1 MWKSF
6 KEDGVMETMVNG
18 MQSLTTN
25 IKYSKM
31 TAKQYFHFIMSKER
45 EDLNQLADI
54 LAACVSKDVLSTDII
69 MNVGFYF
76 FIYRFLLYDCCRNI
90 SRLFGAPGGS
100 RKCPIKQGLSVP
112 KFSFF

>member
-1 MWKSF
+1 
-6 KEDGVMETMVNG
+6 METIVNG

-76 FIYRFLLYDCCRNI
+76 FLYIGVFYMIIFVIYLDFLD
-90 SRLFGAPGGS
+90 
-100 RKCPIKQGLSVP
+100 P
-112 KFSFF
+112 KVVAGRVL

>member
-1 MWKSF
+1 
-6 KEDGVMETMVNG
+6 METMVNG

-76 FIYRFLLYDCCRNI
+76 FYIYRFPLYDYFRNI
-90 SRLFGAPGGS
+90 YRLFGPPGW
-100 RKCPIKQGLSVP
+100 
-112 KFSFF
+112 

>member
-1 MWKSF
+1 
-6 KEDGVMETMVNG
+6 METMVNG

-76 FIYRFLLYDCCRNI
+76 FIYIGFLYMIIFVIYIDFLDP
-90 SRLFGAPGGS
+90 PGGS
-100 RKCPIKQGLSVP
+100 RKGSL
-112 KFSFF
+112 